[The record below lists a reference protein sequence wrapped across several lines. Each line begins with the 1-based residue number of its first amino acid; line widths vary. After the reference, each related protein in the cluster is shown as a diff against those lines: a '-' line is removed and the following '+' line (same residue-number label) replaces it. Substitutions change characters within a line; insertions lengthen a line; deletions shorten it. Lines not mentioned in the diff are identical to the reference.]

1 MAAEVVSIDAQF
13 VLGAF
18 ATSVGVIGILIGIL
32 ARVMISG
39 IYSKMDSCHDGLSS
53 KIDDI
58 KEHGLETS
66 KKADYAHDRI
76 SNHQKDFH
84 SK

>member
-32 ARVMISG
+32 ARVMI
-39 IYSKMDSCHDGLSS
+39 LS
-53 KIDDI
+53 
-58 KEHGLETS
+58 
-66 KKADYAHDRI
+66 
-76 SNHQKDFH
+76 
-84 SK
+84 